1 MFCRWFCRSHVTSR
15 WPRQVE
21 KFDGATALLPSTTTQ
36 KANALT
42 HSGDYNPFLIRYFV
56 LYGRQAGRQAA
67 VAGWLAGWVG
77 QCDTTISKVFAV
89 IMFVFCIFVFS
100 SALISFSLPVAC
112 AAPITQWRKL

>member
-21 KFDGATALLPSTTTQ
+21 TFDGATALLPSTTTQ

-67 VAGWLAGWVG
+67 VAGWLAGWLGRSMRHDHFESV
-77 QCDTTISKVFAV
+77 CRRHVRLLHFRFFFRFN
-89 IMFVFCIFVFS
+89 FVLVARCVC
-100 SALISFSLPVAC
+100 SADYTVA
-112 AAPITQWRKL
+112 